1 MLSLSL
7 ATYAYLVTLLPLSI
21 GSPIVPLPPSL
32 GNQCHDVKF
41 TIRGSVQQLDWPKI
55 PDLTANGSVA
65 AYLGTFS
72 KILPTVKNHTFTKTF
87 KIAGTYCPATA
98 SVPGTTNTIQIMV
111 HGATYTKEYFQH
123 GSWGTGNTKY
133 SWSDAANARGYPTLS
148 IDRLCNGQSTRLA
161 PRNCQYPIQLE
172 AIHQVIQQV
181 RQGTQRKVGK
191 YGKIVLV
198 GHSFGSIFVSS
209 IASVHPNDADV
220 LVLTGF
226 PGGGSNNN
234 LGVAAQVYTAARI
247 ADPVRFGNLPS
258 GYFTGGSETAR
269 ANAFYVGA
277 FDHSIPPLDFA
288 TRGTQA
294 VTETLGLPSVQG
306 ALDFRGAVHVL
317 TAEFDPQ
324 FFNHTANDYTK
335 DRTLLT
341 TTVPNNFPKKSSYQY
356 YVPPNTGHDLDWHYS
371 FPTTVKVLYDSLN
384 PAGSR
389 PRPIPQGAI
398 SALPRS

>member
-1 MLSLSL
+1 MARSV
-7 ATYAYLVTLLPLSI
+7 YTLLASLTLLLPSALS
-21 GSPIVPLPPSL
+21 VPVQPAPDKESHCR
-32 GNQCHDVKF
+32 NVTF
-41 TIRGSVQQLDWPKI
+41 TITASVQQYDWPAI
-55 PDLTANGSVA
+55 PDLTAPGAVTT
-65 AYLGTFS
+65 YLGTFAT
-72 KILPTVKNHTFTKTF
+72 IIQTVKNHTFTSTF
-87 KIAGTYCPATA
+87 DMAGTYCPATA
-98 SVPGTTNTIQIMV
+98 PPQPGKQDAIQIML
-111 HGATYTKEYFQH
+111 HGATYTKEYFQR
-123 GSWGTGNTKY
+123 GAWGTGDPKY
-133 SWSDAANARGYPTLS
+133 SWAINANARGYPTLS
-148 IDRLCNGQSTRLA
+148 VDRLCNGASTRLD

-181 RQGTQRKVGK
+181 KHGKNPKVGK
-191 YGKIVLV
+191 HGQVILV
-198 GHSFGSIFVSS
+198 AHSFGSIFASS
-209 IASVHPNDADV
+209 IASKYPNDAKT

-234 LGVAAQVYTAARI
+234 LGAAAQVYTAASV
-247 ADPVRFGNLPS
+247 ADPKRFGNLPS

-294 VTETLGLPSVQG
+294 VTETLGLPKVQG
-306 ALDFRGAVHVL
+306 ALNFRGALHVL

-324 FFNHTANDYTK
+324 FFNHTANAYTK

-371 FPTTVKVLYDSLN
+371 FPKTLQVLYGSLN
-384 PAGSR
+384 GPTVY
-389 PRPIPQGAI
+389 PVPQDPQA
-398 SALPRS
+398 

>member
-1 MLSLSL
+1 MVRRRQCSWLP
-7 ATYAYLVTLLPLSI
+7 YLVDRSIMQRAVNSSCATELPVSYSTRGYTSGNTTGSARHAAQSREIWQDCTGGTLI
-21 GSPIVPLPPSL
+21 WFDIRVIYCFCPPERCRCS
-32 GNQCHDVKF
+32 
-41 TIRGSVQQLDWPKI
+41 
-55 PDLTANGSVA
+55 
-65 AYLGTFS
+65 
-72 KILPTVKNHTFTKTF
+72 
-87 KIAGTYCPATA
+87 GTYRF
-98 SVPGTTNTIQIMV
+98 S
-111 HGATYTKEYFQH
+111 
-123 GSWGTGNTKY
+123 
-133 SWSDAANARGYPTLS
+133 
-148 IDRLCNGQSTRLA
+148 
-161 PRNCQYPIQLE
+161 
-172 AIHQVIQQV
+172 
-181 RQGTQRKVGK
+181 
-191 YGKIVLV
+191 
-198 GHSFGSIFVSS
+198 
-209 IASVHPNDADV
+209 
-220 LVLTGF
+220 
-226 PGGGSNNN
+226 GGGSNNN
-234 LGVAAQVYTAARI
+234 LGVAAQAYTAARI

-341 TTVPNNFPKKSSYQY
+341 TTVPNNFPEKSSYQY
-356 YVPPNTGHDLDWHYS
+356 YVPPNTGHDLDLHYS

-384 PAGSR
+384 PAGSK